1 LHWLP
6 TALNEIRELLKEQAV
21 LVGPMSNEERSAAI
35 REELDRKVDDVV
47 NRLADL
53 DEALCA
59 LACRGEDL
67 ITSNG
72 PLIDYVALSE
82 AAHAAR
88 WALDKVSE
96 TFELGSLDQTV
107 VVGTEQKLALFGV
120 GELTFAVVAPTG
132 VSLADA
138 LARDE

>member
-1 LHWLP
+1 MHWLP

-21 LVGPMSNEERSAAI
+21 SVGPMNNEERATEI
-35 REELDRKVDDVV
+35 REELDRKVNDVV
-47 NRLADL
+47 HRLASL
-53 DEALCA
+53 DEVLCA
-59 LACRGEDL
+59 LACKGESL
-67 ITSNG
+67 LTSNG
-72 PLIDYVALSE
+72 PLIDYAALSE

-88 WALDKVSE
+88 WALDKVSD
-96 TFELGSLDQTV
+96 TYELGALDQTV

-120 GELTFAVVAPTG
+120 GEITFAVVSPTG

>member
-1 LHWLP
+1 MHWLP

-21 LVGPMSNEERSAAI
+21 LVGPMSNDERTAMI
-35 REELDRKVDDVV
+35 REELDHKVNDVV
-47 NRLADL
+47 NRLA
-53 DEALCA
+53 EIEEVLCA
-59 LACRGEDL
+59 LACKGEDL

-72 PLIDYVALSE
+72 PLIDYVALSQ

-96 TFELGSLDQTV
+96 TFELGALDQTV

-120 GELTFAVVAPTG
+120 GDITFAVVAPTG

-138 LARDE
+138 LARTE